1 MAERRLPLL
10 ALGMLLGGCYDGY
23 SANAVWDPELPP
35 GADPED
41 SDDDDDSPGSP
52 DEDEPEVDACAKEIL
67 SLGPSSMLRLSRVQ
81 YANALRDLFD
91 VGDLAD
97 ALAQELPADQ
107 KLGAFTANASG
118 TPQLLADAALRNAEA
133 VADAVVARMGETLP
147 CSAAGD
153 VVCAQ
158 GWIED
163 VGPRAYRRALS
174 ENERESFLALFEAG
188 AESSFEEGIR
198 RVVAALLSSPSFLYR
213 VELGEGTHEP
223 GTSFALTN
231 YEVASRLSFL
241 LWDSGPDSAL
251 LQAAETGG
259 LDSAAGRGQQVERML
274 ADPRAR
280 DVVARFHREW
290 LGVEAIP
297 YRQRDPERYPDFD
310 EDLAWDMLAETD
322 AFVGHV
328 VFDGDGSFESLL
340 TSSQTVAS
348 DELLRLYGME
358 PEPGRDPEDPV
369 ELEREQRGGLLTRAS
384 FLTATSHSDQAS
396 PILRGIAVREEFLC
410 QGLPPPPPTVND
422 EPPEVDENATT
433 RDRFD
438 QHTADPS
445 CAGCHV
451 LVDPIG
457 FGLSNYDAVGAY
469 IDSENGQPIDAS
481 GEIVSAG
488 DDAPFDGGVELG
500 ERLANNELAQRCYAK
515 HWFSFASGR
524 SATDADAC
532 ELDAV
537 YTEFADAE
545 LHVTSLIHAVV
556 ASPSFTHRV
565 IAEVES

>member
-23 SANAVWDPELPP
+23 SGTAAWEPELPP
-35 GADPED
+35 GAEPED
-41 SDDDDDSPGSP
+41 ADDDETPGGSG
-52 DEDEPEVDACAKEIL
+52 EDEPEVDACAGEIL
-67 SLGPSSMLRLSRVQ
+67 SVGSSSMLRLSRTQ

-91 VGDLAD
+91 VGALAD
-97 ALAQELPADQ
+97 TLAQELPADQ
-107 KLGAFTANASG
+107 KLGAFTANATG
-118 TPQLLADAALRNAEA
+118 TPQLLADAALRNAES
-133 VADAVVARMGETLP
+133 VADDVVDRLGETLP

-153 VVCAQ
+153 LTCAE

-163 VGPRAYRRALS
+163 VGPRVYRRALS
-174 ENERESFLALFEAG
+174 ETERETLLALFESG
-188 AESSFEEGIR
+188 AESSFDEGVR
-198 RVVAALLSSPSFLYR
+198 RVVTALLSSPSFLYR
-213 VELGEGTHEP
+213 VELGSGTHEP
-223 GTSFALTN
+223 GASFALTN

-241 LWDSGPDSAL
+241 LWDSGPDTAL
-251 LQAAETGG
+251 LQEAEAGG
-259 LDSAAGRGQQVERML
+259 LDSAAGRAQQVERML
-274 ADPRAR
+274 SDPRAR

-310 EDLAWDMLAETD
+310 EDLAWDMLDETD

-340 TSSQTVAS
+340 TSSQTIAS

-358 PEPGRDPEDPV
+358 PEPGRDPLMPV
-369 ELEREQRGGLLTRAS
+369 DLESEQRGGLLTRAS

-433 RDRFD
+433 RERFD

-469 IDSENGQPIDAS
+469 IDTENGQSIDAS

-500 ERLANNELAQRCYAK
+500 ERIANNEFAQRCYAK
-515 HWFSFASGR
+515 HWFSFANGR
-524 SATDADAC
+524 TASDADTC

-537 YTEFADAE
+537 FTEFAGAE

>member
-23 SANAVWDPELPP
+23 SGTAAWEPELPP
-35 GADPED
+35 GAEPED
-41 SDDDDDSPGSP
+41 ADDDETPGGSG
-52 DEDEPEVDACAKEIL
+52 EDEPEVDACAGEIL
-67 SLGPSSMLRLSRVQ
+67 SVGSSSMLRLSRTQ

-91 VGDLAD
+91 VGALAD
-97 ALAQELPADQ
+97 TLAQELPADQ
-107 KLGAFTANASG
+107 KLGAFTANATG
-118 TPQLLADAALRNAEA
+118 TPQLLADAALRNAES
-133 VADAVVARMGETLP
+133 VADDVVDRLGETLP

-153 VVCAQ
+153 LTCAE

-163 VGPRAYRRALS
+163 VGPRVYRRALS
-174 ENERESFLALFEAG
+174 ETERETLLALFESG
-188 AESSFEEGIR
+188 AESSFDEGVR

-223 GTSFALTN
+223 GASFALTN

-241 LWDSGPDSAL
+241 LWDSGPDTTL
-251 LQAAETGG
+251 LQEAETGG
-259 LDSAAGRGQQVERML
+259 LDSAAGRAQQVERML
-274 ADPRAR
+274 SDPRAR

-310 EDLAWDMLAETD
+310 EDLAWDMLDETD

-340 TSSQTVAS
+340 TSSQTIAS

-358 PEPGRDPEDPV
+358 PEPGRDPLMPV
-369 ELEREQRGGLLTRAS
+369 DLEPEQRGGLLTRAS

-433 RDRFD
+433 RERFD

-469 IDSENGQPIDAS
+469 IDTENGQSIDAS

-500 ERLANNELAQRCYAK
+500 ERIANNEFAQRCYAK
-515 HWFSFASGR
+515 HWFSFANGR
-524 SATDADAC
+524 TASDADTC

-537 YTEFADAE
+537 FTEFAGAE